1 MECRKKI
8 YLKSAEQQAIAAK
21 LNHASR
27 QPALPNV
34 PNRKE
39 KYWLFIKKIQ
49 DMQKVFL
56 IYHFLLK

>member
-34 PNRKE
+34 PNSSKE
-39 KYWLFIKKIQ
+39 GTIV
-49 DMQKVFL
+49 MA
-56 IYHFLLK
+56 